1 MNNKER
7 LMNIIK
13 ILKDN
18 NILNDR
24 SPKNIRK
31 IIEELGP
38 TFIKIGQILST
49 RVDLIPDAYTK
60 ELAKLRSNVTP
71 LPFDEIK
78 KILKKEYKD
87 IDNIFSHINERP
99 IGSASIAQVHKAK
112 LKDNTYVVLKIKRP
126 HIEEEIKQDIEL
138 LKEATKILHLNHFIK
153 IMDLESVLD
162 ELYQSTMLELD
173 FEKEK
178 ENMLFFDEH
187 NKNETFIATP
197 KVVEKLSSKNILV
210 MEYIDGIMIS
220 NIKKLDSEN
229 YNKGLIAKELSK
241 NYIKQALDDGLFHA
255 DPHPDNITIY
265 NNKIYFLD
273 WGMVGTLSKLNQVL
287 LNKCMKA
294 IITEDYQEVANCL
307 LSMSIKKDEVDQS
320 KLVTDIKNILEEF
333 SNIGLE
339 EINTKKFI
347 TSMFKMLQENNLIL
361 DHNVTMLI
369 RGIGVMEGVLNSLDS
384 TISLTSVLKDKVIE
398 NEKKNLLSGET
409 LKNIE
414 KKVLRSSKSLI
425 NIPTETESLL
435 KYIRQGDFKFKLE
448 LSDSNK
454 HIDKIENLLHE
465 LILGF
470 IDGCLILAYS
480 LVQGET
486 AKYIIL
492 LFIIVLSAWLFFKM
506 IMDLFHKGY

>member
-7 LMNIIK
+7 LMNIVK

-24 SPKNIRK
+24 SPKNVK
-31 IIEELGP
+31 KTIEDLGP

-49 RVDLIPDAYTK
+49 RVDLIPDIYAK
-60 ELAKLRSNVTP
+60 ELSKLRSNVTP
-71 LPFDEIK
+71 LPFEEIE

-87 IDNIFSHINERP
+87 VKSVFSRVNERP
-99 IGSASIAQVHKAK
+99 IGSASIAQVHKAR

-138 LKEATKILHLNHFIK
+138 LKEAVKILHLNHFIK

-178 ENMLFFDEH
+178 ENMLFFEQH
-187 NKNETFIATP
+187 NENETFVATP
-197 KVVEKLSSKNILV
+197 KVIENLSSKNILV
-210 MEYIDGIMIS
+210 MEYIDGIMVS
-220 NIKKLDSEN
+220 NIEKLDSED
-229 YNKGLIAKELSK
+229 YNKSLIAKELSK

-273 WGMVGTLSKLNQVL
+273 WGMVGTLTKLNQAL

-307 LSMSIKKDEVDQS
+307 LSMSIKKNEVNQA
-320 KLVTDIKNILEEF
+320 KLVTDIKKILEEF

-339 EINTKKFI
+339 EIDTKKFI

-369 RGIGVMEGVLNSLDS
+369 RGIGVIEGVLNSLDP

-470 IDGCLILAYS
+470 IDGCLILAYGFAENE
-480 LVQGET
+480 L

-492 LFIIVLSAWLFFKM
+492 LFIIVLSAWLFLKM
-506 IMDLFHKGY
+506 ILDLLHKGY

>member
-1 MNNKER
+1 
-7 LMNIIK
+7 
-13 ILKDN
+13 
-18 NILNDR
+18 
-24 SPKNIRK
+24 
-31 IIEELGP
+31 
-38 TFIKIGQILST
+38 
-49 RVDLIPDAYTK
+49 
-60 ELAKLRSNVTP
+60 
-71 LPFDEIK
+71 
-78 KILKKEYKD
+78 
-87 IDNIFSHINERP
+87 
-99 IGSASIAQVHKAK
+99 
-112 LKDNTYVVLKIKRP
+112 
-126 HIEEEIKQDIEL
+126 
-138 LKEATKILHLNHFIK
+138 
-153 IMDLESVLD
+153 MDLESVLD
-162 ELYQSTMLELD
+162 ELYQSTILELD

-220 NIKKLDSEN
+220 NIKKLESEN
-229 YNKGLIAKELSK
+229 YNKSLIAKELSK